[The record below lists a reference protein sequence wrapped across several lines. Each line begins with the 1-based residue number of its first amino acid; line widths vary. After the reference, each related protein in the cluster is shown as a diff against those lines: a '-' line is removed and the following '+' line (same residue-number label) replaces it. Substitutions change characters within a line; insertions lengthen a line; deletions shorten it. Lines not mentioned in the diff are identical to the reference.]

1 MSTLSEPDDVTA
13 ALAAERRDLTAHIE
27 RIEAEGRANGSAS
40 ISFGKRIGD
49 GTAVAVERLNE
60 LAVLERLTKQHRSVV
75 RAEEKLVEGSYGQC
89 DGCREQITSER
100 LNALPWAIHCLTC
113 ADLEVVPGHDAPTP
127 GTPRADGPKTAT
139 ADTSSPWDFLG

>member
-1 MSTLSEPDDVTA
+1 MNADVAA
-13 ALAAERRDLTAHIE
+13 ALATERSELATHIE

-75 RAEEKLVEGSYGQC
+75 RAEEKLVEGTYGTC
-89 DGCREQITSER
+89 DGCGASIDADRIE
-100 LNALPWAIHCLTC
+100 ALPWAIHCRTC
-113 ADLEVVPGHDAPTP
+113 ADLEVVPGDDAPTP
-127 GTPRADGPKTAT
+127 GTPRPDGPRSAT
-139 ADTSSPWDFLG
+139 ADTSSPWDVLGT

>member
-1 MSTLSEPDDVTA
+1 MTSEVA
-13 ALAAERRDLTAHIE
+13 ELLAEERQQLAAHIE

-75 RAEEKLVEGSYGQC
+75 RAEKKLAEQTYGRC
-89 DGCREQITSER
+89 DACQRAISPNR
-100 LNALPWAIHCLTC
+100 LVALPWAIHCLTC
-113 ADLEVVPGHDAPTP
+113 ADLEVVPGEDAPPP
-127 GTPRADGPKTAT
+127 GTPKADGPRSAT
-139 ADTSSPWDFLG
+139 ADTSSPWDILG